1 MGRIFE
7 VRKHKM
13 FARYAKMSKAFAR
26 ISKEVFMAVKASG
39 PNPESNP
46 RLRAAFQNARTVN
59 MPKDRLEA
67 AIKKATS
74 KDEKDLEQ
82 IVYEGYAPHGIAVL
96 VETATDNPTRTVAN
110 IRSYFNKY
118 GGSLGTSGSVDYLF
132 EHKCNFRIKKKP
144 ELDTDE
150 LELELIDAGCEELS
164 LQEEEIIV
172 YGAFDS
178 YGSLQQYFETHDF
191 EILESGFDRIPTM
204 TKKLSSEQ
212 EEEVNKLLDK
222 IEDDEDVQNVFSTM
236 E

>member
-13 FARYAKMSKAFAR
+13 FARYAKMSKQFAR

-39 PNPESNP
+39 SNPDSNP
-46 RLRAAFQNARTVN
+46 RLRAALQNARACN
-59 MPKDRLEA
+59 MPKDRVES

-74 KDEKDLEQ
+74 KDEKDLE
-82 IVYEGYAPHGIAVL
+82 ILTYEGYGPHGIAVL

-132 EHKCNFRIKKKP
+132 EHKCIFRIKKKP
-144 ELDTDE
+144 NLEME
-150 LELELIDAGCEELS
+150 MLELELIDAGCEELN
-164 LQEEEIIV
+164 EDGEEIVV
-172 YGAFDS
+172 YGNFDGF
-178 YGSLQQYFETHDF
+178 GSLQDYFEKN
-191 EILESGFDRIPTM
+191 EIEIVSSGFDRIPTM
-204 TKKLSSEQ
+204 TKKLTPEQ
-212 EEEVNKLLDK
+212 EEELNKLLDK
-222 IEDDEDVQNVFSTM
+222 IEEDEDVQNVYSTM